1 MINILVTLNANYIPP
16 LKVMLHSLFS
26 RNRNETIHVYLMH
39 STLSKEQLLDIE
51 QFIQLYDQHFHPIF
65 IDDTQFQD
73 APVFR
78 HYTVEM
84 YYRLAAHLFLPQ
96 SVDRILYLD
105 PDIVVINPIK
115 DFYEM
120 DFEGNLFIASEHEHT
135 TKIVQPINKF
145 RLKTPAA
152 KGYFNTGVL
161 LMNIE
166 LMRRLI
172 QMDVI
177 YSFIKE
183 NKRLLILPDQDILNG
198 LYWDKIKPVDSFRY
212 NYDARYFELAKLY
225 PMYKKDL
232 VWIKM
237 NTLFIHYCGKDKPWH
252 NNYKGTL
259 GFFYNYYEK
268 KMNEK
273 LEGSIF
279 QDDRT

>member
-26 RNRNETIHVYLMH
+26 KNKNESFHVYLMH
-39 STLSKEQLLDIE
+39 SSLSEAQIHDLQQFFEQ
-51 QFIQLYDQHFHPIF
+51 YGQHFHPIF
-65 IDDTQFQD
+65 VDHKQFQN

-84 YYRLAAHLFLPQ
+84 YYRLAAHRFLPD

-115 DFYEM
+115 DFYKT
-120 DFEGNLFIASEHEHT
+120 DFEDNLFIASEHEHT
-135 TKIVQPINKF
+135 TKLVQPINKF
-145 RLKTPAA
+145 RLKTPSA

-161 LMNIE
+161 LMNIS
-166 LMRRLI
+166 LMKKLI
-172 QMDVI
+172 RMDEI
-177 YSFIKE
+177 YSFIEE

-232 VWIKM
+232 IWIKK

-252 NNYKGTL
+252 KNYKGTL
-259 GFFYNYYEK
+259 GLFYNYFEEK
-268 KMNEK
+268 MKK
-273 LEGSIF
+273 K
-279 QDDRT
+279 